1 MIFRETGLEGA
12 FFIEIEKISDER
24 GFFARSW
31 CHREAAKHGIAVDW
45 VQCNLSHNL
54 RKGTLRGM
62 HWQEPDFEAKLVR
75 VTRGSILD
83 VIVDIR
89 DDSPTRGRHFK
100 AELSAENRQ
109 ALFIPKGFAH
119 GFVSLEDDT
128 EIFYQMSE
136 YYAQGQD
143 RGFRFDDATV
153 GIEWPAGE
161 KIMSERDLALGS
173 FPG

>member
-1 MIFRETGLEGA
+1 MIFRETGFEGA
-12 FFIEIEKISDER
+12 HLIEVEKISDER

-31 CHREAAKHGIAVDW
+31 CHREAAEHGIEVDW
-45 VQCNLSHNL
+45 VQCNISHNL

-75 VTRGSILD
+75 VTRGAILD

-89 DDSPTRGRHFK
+89 DDSPTRGQYYS
-100 AELSAENRQ
+100 AELSAENRR

-136 YYAQGQD
+136 FYAKGQD
-143 RGFRFDDATV
+143 RGFRFDDSTI
-153 GIEWPAGE
+153 GIEWPGGE
-161 KIMSERDLALGS
+161 KIMSERDLAL
-173 FPG
+173 PGFDA

>member
-1 MIFRETGLEGA
+1 MIFHDTGLEGA
-12 FFIEIEKISDER
+12 FLIEIEKISDER

-31 CHREAAKHGIAVDW
+31 CHHEAAEHGIEVDW
-45 VQCNLSHNL
+45 VQCNISHNL

-75 VTRGSILD
+75 VTRGAILD

-89 DDSPTRGRHFK
+89 DGSPTRGQHYG
-100 AELSAENRQ
+100 AELTAENRR

-136 YYAQGQD
+136 FYAKGQD
-143 RGFRFDDATV
+143 RGFRFDDPAV
-153 GIEWPAGE
+153 GIEWPEGE
-161 KIMSERDLALGS
+161 KIMSDRDLALPG
-173 FPG
+173 FPA

>member
-1 MIFRETGLEGA
+1 MIFRETGLAGA
-12 FFIEIEKISDER
+12 FHVEIEPLEDER

-31 CHREAAKHGIAVDW
+31 CHREAAEHGIEVDW
-45 VQCNLSHNL
+45 VQCNVSWNRH
-54 RKGTLRGM
+54 RGTLRGM

-89 DDSPTRGRHFK
+89 PGSSTHRQWV
-100 AELSAENRQ
+100 AVELDHRRRN
-109 ALFIPKGFAH
+109 ALFIPGGFAH

-136 YYAQGQD
+136 YYRKGQD
-143 RGFRFDDATV
+143 HGFRYDDPAI

-161 KIMSERDLALGS
+161 KIVSARDLALGRYDR
-173 FPG
+173 

>member
-1 MIFRETGLEGA
+1 MIFHETGLEGA
-12 FFIEIEKISDER
+12 FLIEIEKIADER

-31 CHREAAKHGIAVDW
+31 CHREAARHGIEVDW
-45 VQCNLSHNL
+45 VQCNISHNL

-89 DDSPTRGRHFK
+89 EASPTRGAWYA
-100 AELSAENRQ
+100 AELSAENHH

-119 GFVSLEDDT
+119 GFLSLEDDT

-136 YYAQGQD
+136 YYAKGQD
-143 RGFRFDDATV
+143 RGFRFDDPVV
-153 GIEWPAGE
+153 GIEWPEGDR
-161 KIMSERDLALGS
+161 ILSDRDLALPG
-173 FPG
+173 FPS

>member
-1 MIFRETGLEGA
+1 MIFHETGLEGA
-12 FFIEIEKISDER
+12 FLIEIERISDER

-31 CHREAAKHGIAVDW
+31 CHREAREQGIDVDW
-45 VQCNLSHNL
+45 VQCNISHNV

-89 DDSPTRGRHFK
+89 EGSGTWGKYFA
-100 AELSAENRQ
+100 AELTMKNRC
-109 ALFIPKGFAH
+109 ALFVPKGFAH

-143 RGFRFDDATV
+143 RGFRFDDPAV
-153 GIEWPAGE
+153 GIKWPAGE
-161 KIMSERDLALGS
+161 KIISERDLDL
-173 FPG
+173 PGFSA